1 MKEHSTEV
9 DALYNKIEELE
20 SRIEGQEQYSRR
32 TSLRFHSIKVSV
44 DERGNVKHP
53 VYIDELILNVCNNKL
68 GLDINLHDIG
78 RSHIIGKVKDG
89 KSQVIVRFISY
100 RTRTKVHSNK
110 KGLKNHPEKHFI
122 TENITK
128 YRTELVKQLA
138 ELKYNGLLYTYW
150 TSDGRIFIK
159 QNTTSRKLLI
169 NNRDDIMDFIHST
182 KHGTST

>member
-9 DALYNKIEELE
+9 DALYNKIKELE
-20 SRIEGQEQYSRR
+20 SRIGGQEQYSRC
-32 TSLRFHSIKVSV
+32 SSIRFHNSKVSV

-53 VYIDELILNVCNNKL
+53 FNTNELILNVCNNKL

-89 KSQVIVRFISY
+89 KSQVIVRFVSY

-110 KGLKNHPEKHFI
+110 KGLKNQPEKFFI
-122 TENITK
+122 TENLTK

-169 NNRDDIMDFIHST
+169 NNRDDILDFIHST

>member
-1 MKEHSTEV
+1 MKEHSTEIN
-9 DALYNKIEELE
+9 ALYNKIKELE

-32 TSLRFHSIKVSV
+32 SSLRFHNIKVSV
-44 DERGNVKHP
+44 DERGNVKHH
-53 VYIDELILNVCNNKL
+53 VYIDGLILNVCNNKL

-110 KGLKNHPEKHFI
+110 KGLKNHQEKIFI
-122 TENITK
+122 TENLTK

-138 ELKYNGLLYTYW
+138 ELKFNGLLYTYC

-159 QNTTSRKLLI
+159 QNTTSCKLLI
-169 NNRDDIMDFIHST
+169 NNRDDILDFIHST
-182 KHGTST
+182 EHGTST